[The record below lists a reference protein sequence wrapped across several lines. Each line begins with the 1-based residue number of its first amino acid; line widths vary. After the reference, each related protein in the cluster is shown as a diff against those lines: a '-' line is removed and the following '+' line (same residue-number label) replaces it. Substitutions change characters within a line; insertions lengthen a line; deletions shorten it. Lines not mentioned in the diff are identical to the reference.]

1 MTERDKIKFERLIK
15 TIRRNFRVTYLY
27 KFYLES
33 CPEFITKE
41 MIDTLTESGE
51 LTPEVA
57 ISALLSEAFGLDFDN
72 DEDRR
77 IIMDYLTP
85 SIRILDAKRYE
96 SNPYYKN
103 IKLNNPTEGRWEI
116 RNESYK
122 PYQAVICDDMII
134 RDDFSEIP
142 PLGYFPDGFSFPAI
156 LEDGNEWMT
165 LTPVDIDTC
174 DEAIFK
180 ARGKVLTYGLGL
192 GYFAYMASEKAE
204 VESVT
209 VVEISE
215 EAIRMF
221 NKHILPQ
228 MPNGHKIKIIH
239 SDAIEYAKEVMPKEY
254 FDFVFVDTWRDSS
267 DGTPMYKKMK
277 PHEQENPGTEF
288 SYWVENF
295 LRSGWRAELYSE
307 LIEEYESGRL
317 DTEYE
322 KYVKKIEKI

>member
-1 MTERDKIKFERLIK
+1 MTERDKIKYERLIK

-57 ISALLSEAFGLDFDN
+57 ISALLSEAFGLDFDK

-77 IIMDYLTP
+77 IIMDYITP
-85 SIRILDAKRYE
+85 SIRILDAKKYE
-96 SNPYYKN
+96 NNPYYKN
-103 IKLNNPTEGRWEI
+103 IKLDDLTEGRWEI

-174 DEAIFK
+174 DEAIEAAK
-180 ARGKVLTYGLGL
+180 GKVLTYGLGL
-192 GYFAYMASEKAE
+192 GYFSYMASEKDT
-204 VESVT
+204 VDTVT

-215 EAIRMF
+215 EAIRLF

-228 MPNGHKIKIIH
+228 MPNGHKIKIVH
-239 SDAIEYAKEVMPKEY
+239 SDAIEYAREVMPEEH

-277 PHEQENPGTEF
+277 PYEKENPGTEF

-307 LIEEYESGRL
+307 LIEEYECGRL

-322 KYVKKIEKI
+322 KYVEKIEKI